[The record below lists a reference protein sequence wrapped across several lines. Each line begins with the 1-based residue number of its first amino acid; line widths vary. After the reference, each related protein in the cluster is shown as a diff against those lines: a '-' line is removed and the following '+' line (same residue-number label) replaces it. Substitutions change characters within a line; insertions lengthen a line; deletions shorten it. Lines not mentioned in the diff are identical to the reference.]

1 MQVTITG
8 GTGSLAEYVASELA
22 PRHDLV
28 LFDRLEPG
36 RNRFQYELKGR
47 LVAGDLTS
55 FEDCQRAVEGSQA
68 VIHLGAIAYPTD
80 HPDVVARA
88 EAERRELPPWD
99 ETMRVD
105 TMGTYY
111 LLEACRRAG
120 VGTVVAASS
129 NCVLGHGF
137 RISGRPFPIEYLPI
151 DEGHPLDFEDSY
163 SLAKH
168 LNEDTMAAYSRAY
181 GMHCYALRPAGVQR
195 REMLE
200 AFAKEYRQPEEWS
213 DWLFAY
219 VDIRDM
225 ARAFRMCLEASDRLP
240 PFEAFFCNAA
250 DTRLLE
256 DTRSFVARH
265 RPDLLPRLRDIEGR
279 QALISCEKA
288 RRLFGWVP
296 EHSWTEFLPAGVA
309 RSG

>member
-1 MQVTITG
+1 MQITITG
-8 GTGSLAEYVASELA
+8 GTGSLAEYVANELA
-22 PRHDLV
+22 PKHDLV

-36 RNRFQYELKGR
+36 RNRFQYEPKGR
-47 LVAGDLTS
+47 LVTGDLTT
-55 FEDCQRAVEGSQA
+55 FDDCQRAVEGSQA
-68 VIHLGAIAYPTD
+68 VIHLGAIPYPVD
-80 HPDVVARA
+80 HPDMVKRAR
-88 EAERRELPPWD
+88 EEGREPPPWD

-111 LLEACRRAG
+111 LLEACKRAG
-120 VGTVVAASS
+120 VETVVAASS

-137 RISGRPFPIEYLPI
+137 RISGRPFPIDYLPV
-151 DEGHPLDFEDSY
+151 DEAHRLDFEDSY

-181 GMHCYALRPAGVQR
+181 GIHCYALRPAGVQR

-200 AFAKEYRQPEEWS
+200 AFAKDYEQPEEWS

-225 ARAFRMCLEASDRLP
+225 ARAFRMCLEASGRLP

-256 DTRSFVARH
+256 DTRSYIARH
-265 RPDLLPRLRDIEGR
+265 RPDLLPKLRNLEGR
-279 QALISCEKA
+279 QSLISCQKA
-288 RRLFGWVP
+288 KRLFGWEP

-309 RSG
+309 G

>member
-8 GTGSLAEYVASELA
+8 GTGSLAEYVANELA
-22 PRHDLV
+22 PKHDLV
-28 LFDRLEPG
+28 LFDRVEPG
-36 RNRFQYELKGR
+36 KNRFQYELKGR
-47 LVAGDLTS
+47 VVTGDLTS
-55 FEDCQRAVEGSQA
+55 FDACQRAVEGSQA
-68 VIHLGAIAYPTD
+68 VIHLGAIPYPVD
-80 HPDVVARA
+80 HPDVVRRA
-88 EAERRELPPWD
+88 EESGRELPPWD
-99 ETMRVD
+99 ETMRVN

-111 LLEACRRAG
+111 LLEAARRAG
-120 VGTVVAASS
+120 VKTVVAASS

-137 RISGRPFPIEYLPI
+137 RISGTPFPIEYLPI
-151 DEGHPLDFEDSY
+151 DEQHPLDFEDSY
-163 SLAKH
+163 SLSKH

-181 GMHCYALRPAGVQR
+181 GMHCYALRPAGVNR

-200 AFAKEYRQPEEWS
+200 EFAREYKQPDEWS

-256 DTRSFVARH
+256 DTRSFVERK
-265 RPDLLPRLRDIEGR
+265 RPDLVPKLRGIEGR
-279 QALISCEKA
+279 ASLISTAKA
-288 RRLFGWVP
+288 ERMFGWKP
-296 EHSWTEFLPAGVA
+296 EHSWTEFLPAGA
-309 RSG
+309 RAAR